1 MRSRLSI
8 VELRRDRPTRSTQED
23 GVFDDVFADPAF
35 RTVLVQQIVTMEID
49 PQLVTATLAQELAM
63 ARRSVRRCAVQI
75 RRSRWTTTN
84 ELSLTRQPASKLVEV
99 TSP

>member
-8 VELRRDRPTRSTQED
+8 VELRRDRPTRSTQEMRALLD

-49 PQLVTATLAQELAM
+49 PQLVTALLQ
-63 ARRSVRRCAVQI
+63 
-75 RRSRWTTTN
+75 
-84 ELSLTRQPASKLVEV
+84 
-99 TSP
+99 